1 MSLEGYLRPGRRLL
15 AVAISVSMLG
25 LAAPVVVQ
33 AHEGDHD
40 SDDNDKKEVR
50 IYRSGDE
57 DKDDDKEDGDTKVFR
72 YRMER
77 ADAKGGYLG
86 VRVQDITPG
95 LMKARDLRS
104 DDGALVNR
112 VEDDSPADEAG
123 IRRGDVIIEV
133 NGDEVED
140 SGDLVDAVRGTEP
153 GSKVD
158 VVVLRDGARKS
169 FKVEVV
175 KRPHDMMMG
184 TPGFQWRGQ
193 NGMDEEQMKELRA
206 RIKEIDPEKM
216 KGDFHMRVPGP
227 ESRQEMEELRQE
239 LQELKQE
246 LQELKEELRESRSRN
261 RSDD

>member
-15 AVAISVSMLG
+15 AVAIAFSMLG

-40 SDDNDKKEVR
+40 SDDNDKDKKEVR
-50 IYRSGDE
+50 VYRSGDE
-57 DKDDDKEDGDTKVFR
+57 DKDDDNEGDTKAFR
-72 YRMER
+72 YRVER

-95 LMKARDLRS
+95 LMKARDLKT

-112 VEDDSPADEAG
+112 VEEDSPADEAG

-133 NGDEVED
+133 NGDDVED

-158 VVVLRDGARKS
+158 VVVLRDGSRKT

-193 NGMDEEQMKELRA
+193 HGMDEEQMKELRA

-216 KGDFHMRVPGP
+216 KGDFDMRGP
-227 ESRQEMEELRQE
+227 ESRREMEELRQE
-239 LQELKQE
+239 LRELKQE
-246 LQELKEELRESRSRN
+246 LQDLKAELRESRSRN
-261 RSDD
+261 RLDD